1 MPVPPRPVSPCK
13 GSNVS
18 NAFIAFQKNDDSR
31 CIVEA
36 ILEDNP
42 GAMVVDQPS
51 MVKID
56 VPNRLVIKRETVTE
70 KMGREFDLQELQLH
84 LITISGNLDET
95 DDEFTLTWNS

>member
-1 MPVPPRPVSPCK
+1 M
-13 GSNVS
+13 S

-31 CIVEA
+31 CIIEA
-36 ILEDNP
+36 ILDDNP
-42 GAMVVDQPS
+42 GAMVDDQPS

>member
-1 MPVPPRPVSPCK
+1 M
-13 GSNVS
+13 S

-56 VPNRLVIKRETVTE
+56 VPNRLVIKRETVEE
-70 KMGREFDLQELQLH
+70 KIGREFDLQELQLH
-84 LITISGNLDET
+84 LITISGHLDET
-95 DDEFTLTWNS
+95 DDEFTLSWNS